1 MKLQAWMTRENIDD
15 SEFARRMEEQTEKPC
30 SDHTVAKWRRLER
43 IPRPASM
50 AAISVITG
58 QEVTANDFVPDAP
71 PTAPDQEPLREAVE

>member
-50 AAISVITG
+50 AA
-58 QEVTANDFVPDAP
+58 NDFVPDAP